1 MEIRVTDQPADAV
14 SSIVVTIANIE
25 VHSSGGE
32 ENSGWITVVEE
43 PQRFDLME
51 LMGVEELLGTTELE
65 PGSYQQLRFE
75 VVEAII
81 TVRGNQRQSP
91 VPSGKIRLVGGF
103 EVSPDVATIV
113 TLDFDAENSVIF
125 RPGLGPQLKP
135 VVKMLVRE
143 EGRPLSEA
151 EVVATI
157 GEDDEG
163 DAPGTPE
170 PSATPASTGGT
181 RIRVV
186 IPTDNNLQFMSFW
199 TALGAG
205 FFEDEGLDVQTVFP
219 PRPDRSGQFMLQGQ
233 ADVGLLPPPPMYL
246 LLIEAEEPVVIFA
259 NLLSN
264 DPINL
269 IVREDFATGNDLS
282 PEVPLL
288 ERLEALSGMKVG
300 VAQGPPTRL
309 RVLFE
314 SVGLDADEDIE
325 MVIVHGAA
333 QNDAFGDGSVD
344 ALYAHTPFLETALIE
359 QDAVILVN
367 QSAGEVPE
375 LNDRQSHSLLT
386 TRSFAMANRSDLVAL
401 TRAIH
406 RAQQLIHD
414 DEPAAVAA
422 LLESGVPGLEEI
434 LVETIVGIYSPAIP
448 ESPVVSV
455 EGLEKAV
462 ELFPAHLTPPDLSD
476 VDFGDY
482 VAVGIALEAT
492 AP

>member
-1 MEIRVTDQPADAV
+1 MWVCCC
-14 SSIVVTIANIE
+14 
-25 VHSSGGE
+25 
-32 ENSGWITVVEE
+32 
-43 PQRFDLME
+43 
-51 LMGVEELLGTTELE
+51 
-65 PGSYQQLRFE
+65 
-75 VVEAII
+75 
-81 TVRGNQRQSP
+81 
-91 VPSGKIRLVGGF
+91 
-103 EVSPDVATIV
+103 
-113 TLDFDAENSVIF
+113 
-125 RPGLGPQLKP
+125 
-135 VVKMLVRE
+135 
-143 EGRPLSEA
+143 
-151 EVVATI
+151 
-157 GEDDEG
+157 
-163 DAPGTPE
+163 
-170 PSATPASTGGT
+170 
-181 RIRVV
+181 
-186 IPTDNNLQFMSFW
+186 
-199 TALGAG
+199 
-205 FFEDEGLDVQTVFP
+205 
-219 PRPDRSGQFMLQGQ
+219 
-233 ADVGLLPPPPMYL
+233 PPMYL
-246 LLIEAEEPVVIFA
+246 VLIEAEEPVVIFA